1 MKKQKDYTEHK
12 PLYTLITMSN
22 LQELFNEGEQIIAT
36 IESEWATLWVQRALI
51 DKKTQLILEIGATK
65 KANKDSR
72 LVLKTRVVSRVKAL
86 MEEGMKKTPA
96 EDQVSDETRAD
107 RYELEK
113 IDIDLE
119 TMGLIVQN
127 RSYHLRI
134 NEIDLNK
141 VGIGADA

>member
-1 MKKQKDYTEHK
+1 
-12 PLYTLITMSN
+12 
-22 LQELFNEGEQIIAT
+22 
-36 IESEWATLWVQRALI
+36 
-51 DKKTQLILEIGATK
+51 
-65 KANKDSR
+65 
-72 LVLKTRVVSRVKAL
+72 